1 MKTRLHLTSLFV
13 TAALFAGS
21 AFAHP
26 EGHGEDLAPL
36 PKPKIPA
43 RPALVL
49 PSTESDTLAAIQRQ
63 ADALKKA
70 FDEGML
76 PSVRANA
83 ATLNELVQHLTRLV
97 PAEQQT
103 TVKEIA
109 ERQAK
114 LTADLAKAAAAGA
127 QKEVGSLISKIA
139 DNLSVLNPR
148 P

>member
-49 PSTESDTLAAIQRQ
+49 PATESDTLAAIQRQ

-97 PAEQQT
+97 PAEQ
-103 TVKEIA
+103 IA

-127 QKEVGSLISKIA
+127 QKEVGTLISKIA
-139 DNLSVLNPR
+139 ENLSVLKPR